1 MIHNKSI
8 INNLNTIKKEI
19 NLKKDYFFIKKNEN
33 YKNIINVKLKNKE
46 RQNNICHR
54 VAPSNDF
61 TIKPPKL
68 KQHAP
73 IKTSIGPGILLII
86 FI

>member
-1 MIHNKSI
+1 VITKNNKI
-8 INNLNTIKKEI
+8 VNEKNN
-19 NLKKDYFFIKKNEN
+19 D
-33 YKNIINVKLKNKE
+33 